1 MCRKAESVTDYEEQA
16 MTTPTKHPPDAPLPT
31 HDDARRRNLLTAV
44 ILAALLAACA
54 GAIFF
59 HYHMQ
64 QREVTEDAYVEG
76 NIVQVTAQVAGT
88 VIAIGADN
96 TDRVTV
102 GQPLVKFN
110 PLDSQLALERSEAQL
125 AKTVRQVR
133 SQYALAAQM
142 GANAELRRTE
152 LKKAQADLDR
162 RSQLVHSG
170 AVSGEDLAHADEAVR
185 TASAALKSAE
195 QQFAASQA
203 TVDGTVVATHPDVL
217 GAAAQ
222 VKDAYLVA
230 ARAVI
235 PAPVSGLVAR
245 RNVQVGQRVPAG
257 ASLMAIIPLDGLWVT
272 ANFKESQLQQV
283 HAGQAVTLTADAYGR
298 SVVYHGTVVGQ
309 EAGTGSAFS
318 LMPAQN
324 ATGNWIKVVQRLPVR
339 IGLDPKEVT
348 LHPLQ
353 LGLSMRVSVDT
364 SERNGQRFAPAGQ
377 SAHAYQTQVF
387 ADEGNEV
394 AASVKRIIAA
404 NAARTVASPVK

>member
-1 MCRKAESVTDYEEQA
+1 M
-16 MTTPTKHPPDAPLPT
+16 TKHSTPLADLAAHPA
-31 HDDARRRNLLTAV
+31 DPRRRNRLTVA
-44 ILAALLAACA
+44 ILAILVAA
-54 GAIFF
+54 GAGAAFF
-59 HYHMQ
+59 HYHLQ

-88 VIAIGADN
+88 VIAIAADN
-96 TDRVTV
+96 TDRVAA
-102 GQPLVKFN
+102 GQALVRLN
-110 PLDSQLALERSEAQL
+110 PLDAQLALERSEAQL

-142 GANAELRRTE
+142 GANVELRRAE
-152 LKKAQADLDR
+152 LKKVQADLDR
-162 RSQLVHSG
+162 RSQLIHSG

-185 TASAALKSAE
+185 TAAAALKSAE
-195 QQFAASQA
+195 QQFAANQA
-203 TVDGTVVATHPDVL
+203 SVDGTTVATHPEVL

-222 VKDAYLVA
+222 VKDAYLAA

-235 PAPVSGLVAR
+235 PAPVAGLVAR

-257 ASLMAIIPLDGLWVT
+257 ASLMSIIPLDGLWVT
-272 ANFKESQLQQV
+272 ANFKESQLQHV
-283 HAGQAVTLTADAYGR
+283 HTGQAVTLTADAYGA
-298 SVVYHGTVVGQ
+298 SVVYHGSVVGQ

-339 IGLDPKEVT
+339 IALDPKEVA
-348 LHPLQ
+348 LNPLQ

-364 SERNGQRFAPAGQ
+364 SKRDGQHFASAGQRP
-377 SAHAYQTQVF
+377 HAYQTQVF
-387 ADEGNEV
+387 ANEGIEA

-404 NAARTVASPVK
+404 NAARTVGAPAQ